1 MPRFAAPLWDFYM
14 VSILSFCPPRAD
26 CYANVA
32 HPWGIWTLF
41 SDITY
46 GVSKSFLQQ
55 QNGLKKQHQ
64 ALLYTLVIKHGSGTC
79 PMFPLKLFTN
89 KMQMPIYR
97 DFPLPW
103 HVSATNKKI
112 TKEASASSMRTN
124 ANSTIFHPNFRP
136 ITERSTF
143 VPQFLREEKREKTA
157 KNNAIMAYRN
167 EIYQLNTTLLV
178 VSILLN
184 SRLSWKHKTMSI

>member
-1 MPRFAAPLWDFYM
+1 MEFQRVFCSNRMGWRNNIKLYSTLWWSNMAVEHAPCSHMF
-14 VSILSFCPPRAD
+14 
-26 CYANVA
+26 
-32 HPWGIWTLF
+32 
-41 SDITY
+41 
-46 GVSKSFLQQ
+46 
-55 QNGLKKQHQ
+55 
-64 ALLYTLVIKHGSGTC
+64 

-89 KMQMPIYR
+89 KMQMPIHR

-178 VSILLN
+178 VSIFLN
-184 SRLSWKHKTMSI
+184 SRLSWKIGRASCRERV